1 MESVLYRINAGM
13 VNQLM
18 ACHWIE
24 NGIEIENPGQS
35 EIKTEEILK
44 KVNKIKARKIKF
56 DF

>member
-13 VNQLM
+13 VNQLL

-35 EIKTEEILK
+35 EIKAEEILK